1 MVVVEQEKTPSDI
14 FTISSFLVV
23 FEPLKCVDKS
33 TNPHVENVEYVKK
46 FAKNKKH
53 VVSKKYIYGWHND
66 NYAK

>member
-1 MVVVEQEKTPSDI
+1 MVVVYQGKPPSDI

-46 FAKNKKH
+46 IGTYKKH
-53 VVSKKYIYGWHND
+53 VVSKKYIIG
-66 NYAK
+66 